1 MDPAVQAVSTI
12 DAVADLLKPSPAHSP
27 VPAKAGQVEGEAEDQ
42 EQTETAEESADAEEA
57 DAQSEEGE
65 SEDQEATEEQSSAES
80 IRFAGRDIPLPKGTP
95 KEVVDGVAHVARE
108 LDADYTRKTQEAAEV
123 RKSAEAA
130 QKSFSQLTEL
140 AQRHLDGIAQIKG
153 IDAQINAYQQ
163 AISAALAA
171 GNQDQATQ
179 LVPYVLQLQSQ
190 RTEAVRAIE
199 QAEENAKQ
207 EQMKLLSEAH
217 RKGLEDLHRRIGPM
231 DAKKREAIVK
241 ATLEV
246 GYSDDEVGQWMDPR
260 ALHLAWKAAQ
270 WDALQRARPQVTKRA
285 VEAPKLPPTRG
296 QRSINEE
303 ARRASEKRFRD
314 KPSVETLAGLIRI

>member
-1 MDPAVQAVSTI
+1 MAIDPASKAVTTI
-12 DAVADLLKPSPAHSP
+12 DAVADLLKPSPAPSP
-27 VPAKAGQVEGEAEDQ
+27 EPATAAQEEGEEEDQ
-42 EQTETAEESADAEEA
+42 EQAEAAGEPA

-65 SEDQEATEEQSSAES
+65 SEDQEEATEEQPFAES
-80 IRFAGRDIPLPKGTP
+80 IRFAGREIPLPQGTP
-95 KEVVDGVAHVARE
+95 KEVAERVAQVARE

-140 AQRHLDGIAQIKG
+140 AQRHLDGIAHIKG

-190 RTEAVRAIE
+190 RSDAVRAIE
-199 QAEENAKQ
+199 QAEANAKQ

-303 ARRASEKRFRD
+303 ARMASEKRFRD